1 MFYEKYLEL
10 CDSFGLSPSAAA
22 ERIGFTK
29 AANTKWADGR
39 QPRPAT
45 LAKIAAFFNV
55 PADYFASKETTE
67 KRKAPT
73 PEEPSVEAMYIAEL
87 VSDLPA
93 EKRKQVVSYLLE
105 LRQKEDAEET

>member
-1 MFYEKYLEL
+1 MRRRRLNQLLKERRLPWRTVSEDLKIGVNQKRYWETHNNLPDGETLKKLSNYLGVSVPYL
-10 CDSFGLSPSAAA
+10 
-22 ERIGFTK
+22 IGDT
-29 AANTKWADGR
+29 N
-39 QPRPAT
+39 
-45 LAKIAAFFNV
+45 
-55 PADYFASKETTE
+55 E
-67 KRKAPT
+67 KAPT

>member
-10 CDSFGLSPSAAA
+10 CDSSGLSPSAAA
-22 ERIGFTK
+22 EKIGFTK

-55 PADYFASKETTE
+55 PTDYFASGETTGKE
-67 KRKAPT
+67 KAPT
-73 PEEPSVEAMYIAEL
+73 LEEPSVEAMYIAEL
-87 VSDLPA
+87 VNDLPA

-105 LRQKEDAEET
+105 LRKTEDG